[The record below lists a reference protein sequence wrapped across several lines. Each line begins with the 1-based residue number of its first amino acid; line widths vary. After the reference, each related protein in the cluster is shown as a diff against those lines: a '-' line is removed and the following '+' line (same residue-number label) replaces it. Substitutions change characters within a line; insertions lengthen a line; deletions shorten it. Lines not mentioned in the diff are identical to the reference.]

1 MEGTLGH
8 MHFAAGGAGLS
19 WVFAITASIIVIA
32 LVCALIFR
40 KSPKR
45 PSDLFYNTDGT
56 QASPL
61 EILNKRYCAGEI
73 DKEVYEQMKKEI
85 GISQKNG

>member
-1 MEGTLGH
+1 
-8 MHFAAGGAGLS
+8 MHFTGGGMGLW
-19 WVFAITASIIVIA
+19 WVFAITGSIIVIA

-40 KSPKR
+40 KSPKQ
-45 PSDLFYNTDGT
+45 PSVLFYNTDGT

-73 DKEVYEQMKKEI
+73 DKVEYERMKQDI
-85 GISQKNG
+85 GISKKNG